1 MARKRRRLKIVER
14 KLGRERAWG
23 LRWAD
28 GLIEVDPRQKSR
40 AYLDTLIHEVLHE
53 CLDELSEKKVVS
65 TAGMIA
71 EAVWGAKYRRI
82 MP

>member
-1 MARKRRRLKIVER
+1 MPKRRRLRIVER
-14 KLGRERAWG
+14 KLGREKAWG

-40 AYLDTLIHEVLHE
+40 YYLNTLVHEVLHE
-53 CLDELSEKKVVS
+53 ALDELSEKQVAR

-71 EAVWGAKYRRI
+71 EAVWGAKYRRL